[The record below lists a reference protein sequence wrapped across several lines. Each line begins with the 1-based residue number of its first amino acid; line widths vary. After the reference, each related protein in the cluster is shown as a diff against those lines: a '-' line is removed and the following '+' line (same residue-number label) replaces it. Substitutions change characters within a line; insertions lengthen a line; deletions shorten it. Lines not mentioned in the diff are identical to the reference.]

1 MKTGEIS
8 ILNELN
14 VFIVCFQVAR
24 LSLALSAMTG
34 EKVASPAVGQSV
46 LVFYEFY
53 GEGEGGGHS
62 EGREGDCP
70 LY

>member
-1 MKTGEIS
+1 MINLAVEAK
-8 ILNELN
+8 
-14 VFIVCFQVAR
+14 A
-24 LSLALSAMTG
+24 SLFLSAMTG

-46 LVFYEFY
+46 LVFY
-53 GEGEGGGHS
+53 GEGEGGDHS